1 MSSQLQIHDLTT
13 PTILSILPN
22 PPSNT
27 RIVILIDDDDM
38 EDQQSKLTPDEM
50 IEALV
55 SRPASLPATMPP
67 LGRDGAFMLQLFMT
81 QSKMKAAK
89 QKADEAEALRP
100 QYETFEYDLTH
111 PNRDILYKQVNIPGR
126 GKGLVAKE
134 VIARGTMIIM
144 DLPILRL
151 KTAPCDN
158 SYTTDEGEKAYFAE
172 NQEIAKQVKE
182 MGKHEQRTFLS
193 LHKYDKSKK
202 APFIGIVNANAL
214 PVEPTG
220 VAVFPE
226 ISKINHACAPTA
238 EYSFNTT
245 TGEARVYAVE
255 HIEQDQ
261 EITIDYTL
269 YRWDHELRRTRLTNC
284 HGFQCKC
291 DYICGTTDAG
301 LQAHKKMWEHFASL
315 DHYLVPETVGF
326 MLKFGE
332 EAMNNMF
339 TRKNMCQMMNIW
351 DSRAAGTFFH
361 AWQIC
366 LAHGDLQRAQCFGV
380 RALVNFRDCLG
391 EEHPTFKIMQ
401 QRLKEYA
408 SEAVFK
414 KDTYWKGTTPEDEN
428 IDTSLLT
435 AKEFHDWLWHPG
447 LLKLMLTPDDAPGA
461 TLAWLTVANIPWR
474 HNHPEITD
482 ADFDFFHLLHTGKDE
497 TGENDLEGSTARSYS
512 PRPASTVE
520 GSEATFIDGENEE
533 ERLAEDLAGLGVSG
547 GGDEDKAVGSAAHG
561 GAIHPVQTEKDLES
575 QVTAREDGNIAVADT
590 KLGKLMAEGDSEGAG
605 LPVNDNE

>member
-1 MSSQLQIHDLTT
+1 MASQLQIHDLNT
-13 PTILSILPN
+13 PAILSIVPN
-22 PPSNT
+22 PPSNN
-27 RIVILIDDDDM
+27 RIVILIDDM
-38 EDQQSKLTPDEM
+38 ENQQNKLTPDEM
-50 IEALV
+50 IEVLV

-67 LGRDGAFMLQLFMT
+67 LGRDGAFLLQLFMV

-100 QYETFEYDLTH
+100 LYETSEYNLTH
-111 PNRDILYKQVNIPGR
+111 PNRDILYKQVNIPGC
-126 GKGLVAKE
+126 GKGLVAKQ

-144 DLPILRL
+144 DLPLLRL

-158 SYTTDEGEKAYFAE
+158 SYTTDEGEKAYLAE

-182 MGKHEQRTFLS
+182 MGKHEQRTFL
-193 LHKYDKSKK
+193 LLPKYDKSKK

-226 ISKINHACAPTA
+226 ISKLNHACAPTA

-245 TGEARVYAVE
+245 TGEARVYAVQ
-255 HIEQDQ
+255 HIEPGQ

-269 YRWDHELRRTRLTNC
+269 YRWDHELRRTGLTNC
-284 HGFQCKC
+284 FGFFCKC

-301 LQAHKKMWEHFASL
+301 LQAHKQMWNHFASL
-315 DHYLVPETVGF
+315 DQYLVPETAGF

-332 EAMNNMF
+332 EAMNNMY

-366 LAHGDLQRAQCFGV
+366 LAHRDLQRAQCFGV

-391 EEHPTFKIMQ
+391 EEHLTVKIMQ

-408 SEAVFK
+408 SEAIFEK
-414 KDTYWKGTTPEDEN
+414 ESYWKGTTPEDEN
-428 IDTSLLT
+428 FDTSGLT
-435 AKEFHDWLWHPG
+435 AKEFHDWLWYPG
-447 LLKLMLTPDDAPGA
+447 LLKLMLTPDGTPGSA
-461 TLAWLTVANIPWR
+461 LAWWTVANIPWR
-474 HNHPEITD
+474 HNYPELTE
-482 ADFDFFHLLHTGKDE
+482 ADFDFFHLLPTGEAE
-497 TGENDLEGSTARSYS
+497 TGENELEGSTARSYS

-520 GSEATFIDGENEE
+520 GSEATLVDAENEE
-533 ERLAEDLAGLGVSG
+533 ERLAEDIAVLEVSG
-547 GGDEDKAVGSAAHG
+547 GGDKDSDVGPAAHG
-561 GAIHPVQTEKDLES
+561 GAIDLVQTEKDLEY

-590 KLGKLMAEGDSEGAG
+590 KLGNLMAEGDAKGAG
-605 LPVNDNE
+605 LHVNENE